1 MGTKKVKR
9 ADKETT
15 VTWTIKNKHGLHGRV
30 TTCIWNLKLT
40 LPLLSSPLP
49 NPALTGQLFEQNNNS
64 AHASRSFVHFLAV
77 PAQLP
82 REMTKVWVD
91 LRTGSARR

>member
-1 MGTKKVKR
+1 MYLEPQT
-9 ADKETT
+9 
-15 VTWTIKNKHGLHGRV
+15 NPPP
-30 TTCIWNLKLT
+30 
-40 LPLLSSPLP
+40 PLLSPPIP
-49 NPALTGQLFEQNNNS
+49 NPALTGLFEQNNDS
-64 AHASRSFVHFLAV
+64 ARASRSFVHFLAV